1 VPSPPFLVL
10 LFLAALLGGAQN
22 AVAGGGT
29 FLTFPS
35 LLAAGFD
42 PKGANVTSTVAL
54 WPGSVASIFGY
65 RADLPRDRRLLRAF
79 AAVSVLGGAL
89 GALLF
94 LRTPSA
100 TFDRLIPFLFAA
112 ATLIFAFGPA
122 LSRRLRIAHAHDGP
136 IPGGKL
142 AAYAA
147 VQLLVGLYGG
157 YFGGG
162 IGILMLAAFAALG
175 MTNLNEMNG
184 LKAVLGSLI
193 NGVAILVFGL
203 LGAIEWPVALLMVA
217 GSMIG
222 GYGGAHLSRRVEPL
236 LLRRLVIAIG
246 TTVTALLFLK
256 AFA

>member
-1 VPSPPFLVL
+1 MPDPAFLLL
-10 LFLAALLGGAQN
+10 LFLASLLGGAQN

-29 FLTFPS
+29 FLTFPT
-35 LLAAGFD
+35 LIAAGFD
-42 PKGANVTSTVAL
+42 SKAANVTSTVAL

-65 RADLPRDRRLLRAF
+65 KADIPRDRRLFLTF
-79 AAVSVLGGAL
+79 AAVSILGGVL
-89 GALLF
+89 GALVF
-94 LRTPSA
+94 LRTPTV
-100 TFDRLIPFLFAA
+100 TFDRLIPFLFAL

-136 IPGGKL
+136 IPDGKL

-147 VQLLVGLYGG
+147 IQFLVGFYGG

-175 MTNLNEMNG
+175 MTDLNAMNG

-203 LGAIEWPVALLMVA
+203 LGTIDWPVALLMVA
-217 GSMIG
+217 GSIVG
-222 GYGGAHLSRRVEPL
+222 GYSGARLSRRVKPAV
-236 LLRRLVIAIG
+236 LRQGVILIG
-246 TTVTALLFLK
+246 TFVTTLLFLK

>member
-1 VPSPPFLVL
+1 MPGPPFLLL

-35 LLAAGFD
+35 LIAAGFSS
-42 PKGANVTSTVAL
+42 KAANVTSTVAL

-65 RADLPRDRRLLRAF
+65 NADLPRDQRLFLAF
-79 AAVSVLGGAL
+79 AGVSVVGGAL

-94 LRTPSA
+94 LRTPAA
-100 TFDRLIPFLFAA
+100 TFDRLIPFLFAV
-112 ATLIFAFGPA
+112 ATLTFAFGPSV
-122 LSRRLRIAHAHDGP
+122 SRRLRIAHAHDGP
-136 IPGGKL
+136 IPDGKL

-147 VQLLVGLYGG
+147 VQFLVGLYGG

-175 MTNLNEMNG
+175 MTNLNAMNG

-203 LGAIEWPVALLMVA
+203 LGTIQWPVALLMVA
-217 GSMIG
+217 GSVLG
-222 GYGGAHLSRRVEPL
+222 GYGGAHLSRRAEPL
-236 LLRRLVIAIG
+236 LLRRLVILIG
-246 TTVTALLFLK
+246 TFVTTLLFLK